1 MSGAMRVAVTGA
13 AGYLG
18 RLLIRRLE
26 RCDGVERILAT
37 DIRAAPPG
45 EFSDKV
51 AFVQHDIRAPIGGMF
66 AERRIDAVAHLAFVI
81 RAGRNNRAVRGVN
94 INGLANAL
102 EGCANSG
109 ARRLLYLSSATVY
122 GAHPD
127 NPPLLTEA
135 SPLRP
140 LSGFAYSDAKVE
152 AESLLTDFAA
162 RHPDVG
168 VCILRACPILGARA
182 DNFIAHNL
190 ARRLSV
196 AVRGYDPPMQFLH
209 EDAAADVMANC
220 LLMGVTGIYNIGGRG
235 GIRRSEMAALAGGR
249 LLRLP
254 AALLYGLTGL
264 SWRLGLQSS
273 SPAIGLDFIRYPWA
287 VSAAK
292 LEREHGL
299 AARYTSRE
307 AWTAFVNG
315 RRQAAPNSD

>member
-66 AERRIDAVAHLAFVI
+66 AERGIDAVAHLAFVI
-81 RAGRNNRAVRGVN
+81 RAGRDERAVRGVN
-94 INGLANAL
+94 IGGLANAL

-109 ARRLLYLSSATVY
+109 VQRLLYLSSATVY

-209 EDAAADVMANC
+209 EDDAADVMANC
-220 LLMGVTGIYNIGGRG
+220 LLGGVAGIYNIGGRG
-235 GIRRSEMAALAGGR
+235 GIRRSEMAAIAGGR
-249 LLRLP
+249 LLQLP
-254 AALLYGLTGL
+254 AALLYGLTGVA
-264 SWRLGLQSS
+264 WRLGLQSS
-273 SPAIGLDFIRYPWA
+273 SPSCGLNFIRYSWA
-287 VSAAK
+287 VSSDK
-292 LEREHGL
+292 LKREHGL
-299 AARYTSRE
+299 IARYSSRE
-307 AWTAFVNG
+307 AWTAFAGG
-315 RRQAAPNSD
+315 RRQAAANTD

>member
-1 MSGAMRVAVTGA
+1 MRVAVTGA

-37 DIRAAPPG
+37 DIRALQG
-45 EFSDKV
+45 QFSDKV
-51 AFVQHDIRAPIGGMF
+51 AFVQHDIRAPIEGLF
-66 AERRIDAVAHLAFVI
+66 AERGIDAVAHLAFVI
-81 RAGRNNRAVRGVN
+81 RAGRDARAVRGVN
-94 INGLANAL
+94 IGGLVNVL
-102 EGCANSG
+102 EGCASSG
-109 ARRLLYLSSATVY
+109 VRRLLYLSSATVY

-135 SPLRP
+135 SSLRP

-152 AESLLTDFAA
+152 AEALLTDFAA

-182 DNFIAHNL
+182 DNFIAQNL

-209 EDAAADVMANC
+209 EDDAADVMANC
-220 LLMGVTGIYNIGGRG
+220 LLGGTAGIYNIGGRG
-235 GIRRSEMAALAGGR
+235 GIRRSEMAAIAGGR

-254 AALLYGLTGL
+254 ATLLYGLTGL

-273 SPAIGLDFIRYPWA
+273 SPACGLDFIRYPWA
-287 VSAAK
+287 VSADK
-292 LEREHGL
+292 LKREHGL
-299 AARYTSRE
+299 AARYSSRE
-307 AWTAFVNG
+307 AWTAFAAG
-315 RRQAAPNSD
+315 RLQPPPNSD

>member
-51 AFVQHDIRAPIGGMF
+51 AFVQHDIRAPIGGLF

-81 RAGRNNRAVRGVN
+81 NAGRDERAVRGVN
-94 INGLANAL
+94 INGLANTL

-109 ARRLLYLSSATVY
+109 VRRLLYLSSATVY

-182 DNFIAHNL
+182 DNFIAQNL

-196 AVRGYDPPMQFLH
+196 AVSGYDPPMQFLH
-209 EDAAADVMANC
+209 EDDAVDVMANC
-220 LLMGVTGIYNIGGRG
+220 LLIGVTGIYNIGGRG

-254 AALLYGLTGL
+254 AALLYGLTGV

-273 SPAIGLDFIRYPWA
+273 SPACGLDFIRYPWA
-287 VSAAK
+287 VSADK
-292 LEREHGL
+292 LKREHGL

-307 AWTAFVNG
+307 AWAAFAAG
-315 RRQAAPNSD
+315 RLQAAPNTD

>member
-18 RLLIRRLE
+18 RLLIRRLD

-37 DIRAAPPG
+37 DIRAVPPG

-51 AFVQHDIRAPIGGMF
+51 AFVKHDIRAPIAGLF
-66 AERRIDAVAHLAFVI
+66 AERHIDAVAHLAFVI
-81 RAGRNNRAVRGVN
+81 NAGRDDRAVRGVN
-94 INGLANAL
+94 IGGLANVL

-109 ARRLLYLSSATVY
+109 VRRLLYLSSATVY
-122 GAHPD
+122 GAHSD

-140 LSGFAYSDAKVE
+140 LNGFAYSDAKVE

-196 AVRGYDPPMQFLH
+196 AVSGYDPPMQFLH
-209 EDAAADVMANC
+209 EDDAADVMANC
-220 LLMGVTGIYNIGGRG
+220 LLNGAAGIYNIGGRG
-235 GIRRSEMAALAGGR
+235 GIRRSEMAAIAGGR

-299 AARYTSRE
+299 AARYSSRE
-307 AWTAFVNG
+307 AWAAFVNG
-315 RRQAAPNSD
+315 RLQPPPNTD

>member
-26 RCDGVERILAT
+26 RCDGVEHILAT
-37 DIRAAPPG
+37 DIRAAPSG

-51 AFVQHDIRAPIGGMF
+51 AFVQHDIRAPIGGLF
-66 AERRIDAVAHLAFVI
+66 AERGIDAVAHLAFVI
-81 RAGRNNRAVRGVN
+81 RAGRDERAVRGVN
-94 INGLANAL
+94 IDGLANAL

-109 ARRLLYLSSATVY
+109 ARLLLYLSSATVY
-122 GAHPD
+122 GAHSD

-182 DNFIAHNL
+182 DNFIAQNL

-209 EDAAADVMANC
+209 EDDAADIMANC
-220 LLMGVTGIYNIGGRG
+220 LLGGAAGIYNIGGRG

-254 AALLYGLTGL
+254 SALLYGLTGVT
-264 SWRLGLQSS
+264 WRLGLQSS
-273 SPAIGLDFIRYPWA
+273 SPACGLDFIRYPWA
-287 VSAAK
+287 VSADK
-292 LEREHGL
+292 LKREHGL
-299 AARYTSRE
+299 AARYSSRE
-307 AWTAFVNG
+307 AWTAFAAG
-315 RRQAAPNSD
+315 RRQAPPNSD

>member
-51 AFVQHDIRAPIGGMF
+51 AFVQHDIRAPIAWLF
-66 AERRIDAVAHLAFVI
+66 AERGIDAVAHLAFVI
-81 RAGRNNRAVRGVN
+81 KAGRNNRAVRGVN
-94 INGLANAL
+94 IGGLANVL

-182 DNFIAHNL
+182 DNFIAQNL
-190 ARRLSV
+190 AQRLSV

-209 EDAAADVMANC
+209 EDDAADVMASC
-220 LLMGVTGIYNIGGRG
+220 LLMGVAGIYNIGGYG

-254 AALLYGLTGL
+254 SALLYGLTGV

-273 SPAIGLDFIRYPWA
+273 SPSCGLDFIRYPWA
-287 VSAAK
+287 VSADK
-292 LEREHGL
+292 LKREQGL
-299 AARYTSRE
+299 AARYSSRE
-307 AWTAFVNG
+307 AWAAFAAG
-315 RRQAAPNSD
+315 RRQSAANTD

>member
-1 MSGAMRVAVTGA
+1 MRVAVTGA

-18 RLLIRRLE
+18 RLIIRRLE
-26 RCDGVERILAT
+26 RCAGVAHILAT

-66 AERRIDAVAHLAFVI
+66 AERGIDAVAHLAFVI
-81 RAGRNNRAVRGVN
+81 NAGRDDRAVREVN

-122 GAHPD
+122 GAHQD

-196 AVRGYDPPMQFLH
+196 AVRGYDPAMQFLH
-209 EDAAADVMANC
+209 EDDAADVMANC
-220 LLMGVTGIYNIGGRG
+220 LLNGAAGIYNISGRG
-235 GIRRSEMAALAGGR
+235 GIRRSEMAEIAGGR
-249 LLRLP
+249 LLRMP
-254 AALLYGLTGL
+254 SALLYGLTDVT
-264 SWRLGLQSS
+264 WRLGLQNS
-273 SPAIGLDFIRYPWA
+273 SPSCGLDFIRYPWA
-287 VSAAK
+287 VSADK

-299 AARYTSRE
+299 SARYSSRE
-307 AWTAFVNG
+307 AWAAFAVG
-315 RRQAAPNSD
+315 RRQSAANTD

>member
-1 MSGAMRVAVTGA
+1 MRVAVTGA

-26 RCDGVERILAT
+26 RCAGVAHILAT

-51 AFVQHDIRAPIGGMF
+51 AFVQHDIRAPIGGLF

-81 RAGRNNRAVRGVN
+81 RAGRNERAVKGVN
-94 INGLANAL
+94 IGGLANAL
-102 EGCANSG
+102 DGCANSG
-109 ARRLLYLSSATVY
+109 ARLLLYMSSATVY

-152 AESLLTDFAA
+152 AEALLTNFAE

-182 DNFIAHNL
+182 DNFIAQNL

-196 AVRGYDPPMQFLH
+196 AVMGYDPPMQFLH
-209 EDAAADVMANC
+209 EDDAADVMANC
-220 LLMGVTGIYNIGGRG
+220 LLGGAAGIYNIGGSG
-235 GIRRSEMAALAGGR
+235 GVRRSEMAALAGGR
-249 LLRLP
+249 LLQLP

-273 SPAIGLDFIRYPWA
+273 SPSCGLDFIRYPWA
-287 VSAAK
+287 VSADK

-299 AARYTSRE
+299 AARYSSRE
-307 AWTAFVNG
+307 AWTAFVSG
-315 RRQAAPNSD
+315 RRQAPPNTD

>member
-1 MSGAMRVAVTGA
+1 MRVAVTGA

-26 RCDGVERILAT
+26 RCDGVAHILAT

-66 AERRIDAVAHLAFVI
+66 AERGIDAVAHLAFVI
-81 RAGRNNRAVRGVN
+81 KAGRDERAVVRGVN
-94 INGLANAL
+94 INGLASAL

-109 ARRLLYLSSATVY
+109 VRRLLYMSSATVY

-182 DNFIAHNL
+182 DNFIAQNL

-196 AVRGYDPPMQFLH
+196 AVMGYDPPMQFLH
-209 EDAAADVMANC
+209 EDDAADVMANC
-220 LLMGVTGIYNIGGRG
+220 LLGGAAGIYNIGGRG

-254 AALLYGLTGL
+254 SALLYGLTDVT
-264 SWRLGLQSS
+264 WRLGMQSS
-273 SPAIGLDFIRYPWA
+273 SPSCGLDFIRYPWA
-287 VSAAK
+287 VSADK

-299 AARYTSRE
+299 AARYSSRE
-307 AWTAFVNG
+307 AWTAFAAG
-315 RRQAAPNSD
+315 RRQSAANTD

>member
-26 RCDGVERILAT
+26 RCEGVEHILAT

-45 EFSDKV
+45 EFSGKV
-51 AFVQHDIRAPIGGMF
+51 AFVQRDIRAPIAGLF
-66 AERRIDAVAHLAFVI
+66 AERGIDAVAHLAFVI
-81 RAGRNNRAVRGVN
+81 KAGRNERAVRDVN

-109 ARRLLYLSSATVY
+109 VRRLLYLSSATVY
-122 GAHPD
+122 GAHSD

-152 AESLLTDFAA
+152 AETLLTDFAA
-162 RHPDVG
+162 RHPDMG
-168 VCILRACPILGARA
+168 VCILRASPILGARA

-209 EDAAADVMANC
+209 EDDAADVMATC
-220 LLMGVTGIYNIGGRG
+220 LLGGAAGIYNIGGRG

-273 SPAIGLDFIRYPWA
+273 SPSCGLNFIRYPWA

-299 AARYTSRE
+299 AARYSSRE
-307 AWTAFVNG
+307 AWTAFAAG
-315 RRQAAPNSD
+315 RRQSAQN

>member
-1 MSGAMRVAVTGA
+1 MRVAVTGA

-26 RCDGVERILAT
+26 RCAGVERILAT

-81 RAGRNNRAVRGVN
+81 NAGRDERAVRDVN
-94 INGLANAL
+94 IDGLANAL

-162 RHPDVG
+162 RRPDVG

-209 EDAAADVMANC
+209 EDDAADVMANC
-220 LLMGVTGIYNIGGRG
+220 LLGGAADIYNIGGRG

-254 AALLYGLTGL
+254 SALLYGLTDL
-264 SWRLGLQSS
+264 SWQIGLQSS
-273 SPAIGLDFIRYPWA
+273 SPACGLDFIRYPWA
-287 VSAAK
+287 VSADK

-299 AARYTSRE
+299 AAHYSSRE
-307 AWTAFVNG
+307 AWMAFVNG
-315 RRQAAPNSD
+315 RLQPPPNTD